1 MGSQI
6 YSSTPQF
13 SYQFPKIKPRQVS
26 SYSSLHL
33 KSRISTIS
41 CQQQPQ
47 STGVVTE
54 TPIPRTATYNVD
66 FKTYEDCKLGISRY
80 PDFVYNAQGGTGTG
94 TGKRIE
100 SSDEIS
106 IDFDLEKLYIP
117 PLTSATAKFL
127 GLPLPPFLKID
138 VEPELLRGY
147 VNQETGKVNL
157 EFKAKFWFS
166 VGTIYRAPPLL
177 VDTLLTSDESKG
189 KIRGG
194 RGERLNEGGGCRL
207 IGVATV
213 EPIDDLFMNTFL
225 SLPTECL
232 AKMNATISFS
242 ST

>member
-6 YSSTPQF
+6 YSPSPQF
-13 SYQFPKIKPRQVS
+13 STQLPKTKSRHISSFSSLQLKPRISIIS
-26 SYSSLHL
+26 S
-33 KSRISTIS
+33 
-41 CQQQPQ
+41 QQQPQ
-47 STGVVTE
+47 SAGAVTE
-54 TPIPRTATYNVD
+54 TTIPRTGTYNVD
-66 FKTYEDCKLGISRY
+66 FKTFEACKLGISRY
-80 PDFVYNAQGGTGTG
+80 PDFVYNAKGGSGTG

-100 SSDEIS
+100 SSDEIAV
-106 IDFDLEKLYIP
+106 DFDLEKLYIP

-138 VEPELLRGY
+138 VVPELLRGY

-177 VDTLLTSDESKG
+177 VETLLTSEETKG
-189 KIRGG
+189 RIREG
-194 RGERLNEGGGCRL
+194 RGERLNEEGRCKL
-207 IGVATV
+207 VGVATV
-213 EPIDDLFMNTFL
+213 EPIDDSFMNTFL

-232 AKMNATISFS
+232 AKMNARISFS

>member
-13 SYQFPKIKPRQVS
+13 SCQFPKIKSRQIS
-26 SYSSLHL
+26 SYSSVQL
-33 KSRISTIS
+33 KPRISIIS

-54 TPIPRTATYNVD
+54 TPVPRTAIYNVD

-147 VNQETGKVNL
+147 VNQETGKVH
-157 EFKAKFWFS
+157 
-166 VGTIYRAPPLL
+166 
-177 VDTLLTSDESKG
+177 
-189 KIRGG
+189 
-194 RGERLNEGGGCRL
+194 
-207 IGVATV
+207 
-213 EPIDDLFMNTFL
+213 
-225 SLPTECL
+225 SLPL
-232 AKMNATISFS
+232 SYIVLNRNIS
-242 ST
+242 